1 MCKLEIR
8 NGWTN
13 RTKKGSVPLRCNY
26 YAADG
31 GEQQELP
38 SRRMMGSIEQRMRD
52 HEEIETGT
60 GGGS

>member
-1 MCKLEIR
+1 MDEPNEKR
-8 NGWTN
+8 FG
-13 RTKKGSVPLRCNY
+13 LRCNY